1 MSASFSS
8 ATSLPSL
15 SDDRPW
21 EIPPRPQNC
30 GWRRRAGGRCAALRL
45 DVSGWVR
52 NRSDGAVEAVVRG
65 PPAAVEALIAEMRQG
80 PPFAV
85 VKRLTVT
92 EPDFA
97 LDGEEGTFH
106 VLSAK

>member
-1 MSASFSS
+1 M
-8 ATSLPSL
+8 
-15 SDDRPW
+15 
-21 EIPPRPQNC
+21 
-30 GWRRRAGGRCAALRL
+30 
-45 DVSGWVR
+45 R